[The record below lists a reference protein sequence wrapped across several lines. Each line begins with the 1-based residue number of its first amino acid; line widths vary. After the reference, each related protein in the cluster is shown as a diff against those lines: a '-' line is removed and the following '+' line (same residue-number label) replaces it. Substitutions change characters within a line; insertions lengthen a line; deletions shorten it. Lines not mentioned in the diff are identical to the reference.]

1 MRTDATDSAL
11 SMRAMSSPQAGLPAG
26 SHAPTG
32 PNLAG
37 PLLLASLLALA
48 LLGALAALLGSGQ
61 LPWTSVLAVAALTLL
76 LLLALL
82 WGLVALQP
90 RLQGFP
96 WLVIDRSQPLTGVV
110 AEVRDAA
117 PYLELL
123 TSQLQGALQ
132 DAEQGVSSIV
142 QSLNRMNEVSLEE
155 LERIEVSKLNGSDL
169 LKLVHEKMQ
178 LDQQLGL
185 ILEMFVQKL
194 EQDVSE
200 NLGRMQRLKE
210 VKALEPLV
218 DAIATVARQI
228 NFLSINAAVEAARA
242 GHSGNGFAV
251 VAAEIRSLSTQTAA
265 TVKDISAKIKAVTV
279 GVDKELEAASNSVNR
294 NTAVANMHKV
304 LADIYAMQQRFN
316 DAAKKNDIEQVFGA
330 MGQGHRALVELMTQA
345 LGDMQFYD
353 VMRQRVG
360 HVQEAIYDL
369 SAHLQQ
375 LASLL
380 GNPDGALPDGQ
391 RLQDLLAAQTERYV
405 MHSQIDTHHQVLGGP
420 AAARPAAA
428 APNIEL
434 F

>member
-1 MRTDATDSAL
+1 MPTDVADGALPMRPMSRPDARPTEAGSAL
-11 SMRAMSSPQAGLPAG
+11 AHL
-26 SHAPTG
+26 
-32 PNLAG
+32 NLAG
-37 PLLLASLLALA
+37 PVLLASLLALA
-48 LLGALAALLGSGQ
+48 LAGALAALLGRSE
-61 LPWTSVLAVAALTLL
+61 LPWTAVLAVAALTLL

-82 WGLVALQP
+82 WGLLALQP
-90 RLQGFP
+90 RLQGFS
-96 WLVIDRSQPLTGVV
+96 WLVIDRSLPLAGVV

-132 DAEQGVSSIV
+132 DAERGVSSIV
-142 QSLNRMNEVSLEE
+142 RSLNRMNEVSLEE
-155 LERIEVSKLNGSDL
+155 LDRIEVSKLNGTEL

-194 EQDVSE
+194 QQDVSD
-200 NLGRMQRLKE
+200 NLSRMQRLKE

-218 DAIATVARQI
+218 DAIASVARQI

-242 GHSGNGFAV
+242 GHSGHGFAV
-251 VAAEIRSLSTQTAA
+251 VAAEIRSLSNQTAA
-265 TVKDISAKIKAVTV
+265 TVKDIAAKISAVTA
-279 GVDKELEAASNSVNR
+279 GVDKEIEAASNSVNR

-316 DAAKKNDIEQVFGA
+316 EAAKKHDIEQVFGA

-353 VMRQRVG
+353 VMQQRVD
-360 HVQEAIYDL
+360 HVQEAIHDL
-369 SAHLQQ
+369 GAHLQQ

-380 GNPDGALPDGQ
+380 GNPDGALPDRQ
-391 RLQDLLAAQTERYV
+391 RMQDLLAAQTERYV
-405 MHSQIDTHHQVLGGP
+405 MHSQIDTHHQVVGG
-420 AAARPAAA
+420 AAARPASA